1 MGYLERSKK
10 RSPGAWQKN
19 IEVETTENILAF
31 SAVYACIS
39 LIANDISKLR
49 LKLTEQVE
57 GIWEEIT
64 EGSTAFLPVI
74 RKPNRYQTRIQF
86 VSQWIVS
93 KLIHGNSY
101 ILKVRDNRSVVV
113 ALFVL
118 DPRLVTPLVSD
129 DGSVYYRLGRDPLSE
144 LTEDETIVPAS
155 EIIHDRMLCLWH
167 PLVGVSPIYACAAS
181 ATQGIRIQNNSAR
194 FFENMSRPSGI
205 LTAPS
210 KISDEAAARLKA
222 HWESNYTGLN
232 IGRIAVLGDGLEY
245 EAMTIP
251 AQQAQLIEQLRF
263 TVEDVARCF
272 HVPLHMLQSGT
283 SPTLASIGAINQAY
297 YSQTLQSL
305 IEDFELCLDEGL
317 ALPAAY
323 DVEFDLDGLLRLD
336 PLSRAETSQKAIGA
350 GYMKPNEAR
359 LKENLPPVEGGDT
372 PYLQQQNWSLAQ
384 LDKRDIVADKP
395 AVAAPQEPA
404 PIPDQAREFL
414 SHFSKAIHV

>member
-1 MGYLERSKK
+1 MNLLGLTIERQKALAPVQSRPLWNGIFGTIKEAFT
-10 RSPGAWQKN
+10 GAWQKN

-350 GYMKPNEAR
+350 G
-359 LKENLPPVEGGDT
+359 
-372 PYLQQQNWSLAQ
+372 
-384 LDKRDIVADKP
+384 
-395 AVAAPQEPA
+395 
-404 PIPDQAREFL
+404 
-414 SHFSKAIHV
+414 